1 MIALVLLLQAAPPTV
16 GDTIWIERSVEAP
29 AGSEV
34 RASPWTPTGM
44 MALLGR
50 PLLRREGTRAIIAYP
65 AVAWSAGRHVVSVP
79 GPVVIR
85 ADGTT
90 DSLPAES
97 RTIEVAS
104 VLPADTPPDQ
114 IELQPQT
121 GIIAERVTT
130 PWPLIAALILAGT
143 LFAAFRWW
151 WQRRGPPAGVPR
163 LAALPAAPPLTEW
176 SEDGEHRA
184 VAAVAALELRRVMV
198 RQLPGVPA
206 GVIASRLIRIV
217 SEQKPAW
224 PAEEIA
230 TLLRALESAQFAEA
244 PGAEVVALA
253 ERAERLAARLGAAA

>member
-1 MIALVLLLQAAPPTV
+1 MIALLLLLQGPLPTV

-29 AGSEV
+29 AGAEV
-34 RASPWTPTGM
+34 RASPWAPEGM
-44 MALLGR
+44 ISLLGR
-50 PLLRREGTRAIIAYP
+50 PLLRREGALVIVAYP

-90 DSLPAES
+90 DSLPSES
-97 RTIEVAS
+97 HTIDVVS
-104 VLPADTPPDQ
+104 VLPAGRSPDSV
-114 IELQPQT
+114 ELQPQT
-121 GIIAERVTT
+121 GIIAERVTS
-130 PWPLIAALILAGT
+130 PLPLLAALLIATALFSG
-143 LFAAFRWW
+143 FRWW
-151 WQRRGPPAGVPR
+151 WQRRGPPAGTPRVAGVPTV
-163 LAALPAAPPLTEW
+163 PPLAEW

-184 VAAVAALELRRVMV
+184 VAAVAALDLRRVVV

-206 GVIASRLIRIV
+206 GVVTSRLIRIV
-217 SEQKPAW
+217 AEQKPAW

-253 ERAERLAARLGAAA
+253 ERAGRLAAKLEPAA